1 MKNKIKTKQAEYQK
15 SIKSNAQ
22 LQFDIGCK
30 AIKEM
35 GEEYRKLSASISFED
50 RFNNI
55 PLQNLEQLKSYL
67 CDNFDMKYLKINEE
81 KWLLATAIACNLPI
95 NNDIMK
101 TIYGQNIWDEIPQIL
116 NDENFSRWK
125 EKYKSSLDDN
135 NLTFFLKKSIEY
147 KNKIIHNHK
156 FGCYHCYSDKKLVNI
171 IAQKFSMPSE
181 EELHT
186 LGRLPYWSINDL
198 AIDYMKREIQKQDF
212 CPAMNGGFISPQPT
226 NEEKQKGYSAKSYEE
241 NIKIEMQKK
250 HELYDRYYRNKK

>member
-1 MKNKIKTKQAEYQK
+1 MTLLLIILIIFLIAHIISKNKIKTKQAEYQK

-50 RFNNI
+50 RFHNPPQQNI
-55 PLQNLEQLKSYL
+55 ELLKNYL
-67 CDNFDMKYLKINEE
+67 CDNFDMKYLKTNEE
-81 KWLLATAIACNLPI
+81 KWLISTALACNFPM

-101 TIYGQNIWDEIPQIL
+101 IIYGQNIWDEIPQAI
-116 NDENFSRWK
+116 NDENFSKWK
-125 EKYKSSLDDN
+125 EKYKPSLDDD

-147 KNKIIHNHK
+147 KNKIIHDHK
-156 FGCYHCYSDKKLVNI
+156 FGCYHCYSDKELVNI
-171 IAQKFSMPSE
+171 IAQKFGMPSE

-198 AIDYMKREIQKQDF
+198 ADDYMKREIQKQ
-212 CPAMNGGFISPQPT
+212 GRLHS
-226 NEEKQKGYSAKSYEE
+226 
-241 NIKIEMQKK
+241 
-250 HELYDRYYRNKK
+250 